1 MTERLVSEL
10 DLAVRLWTDGDD
22 LETSILDATKDE
34 VFEFS
39 EVLALIIRHHSQ
51 THTQNN
57 ELFSFTANSAL
68 SGGSHP
74 CASPVCRNQRIE
86 SLMAFAALYADEVYI
101 QQPFENIALRDPA
114 SIQEVD
120 RHNLI
125 AGITNYKTLSPLIE
139 RGVIKYAQDLNPFC
153 DHHNATVARPLLE
166 KIEAKS
172 QQLEVEI
179 TRMLLESC
187 SVTFNH
193 TNKHGPF
200 FEISGPEGVV
210 EHGTVYF
217 HAFKPMPKIFRLF
230 QKKSSIYRLSKSEME
245 DSGVLRL
252 IVKPIV
258 KDISFQEWH
267 TALNGTSYLCDN
279 PSHMKL
285 VSSVN
290 SDVFAANVSAF
301 ANGFRHSL
309 PQVYASEPMAL
320 LKLRDR
326 ESESFF
332 VYRDKLRRLLQQSEG
347 WNEKEVQRIFR
358 EEVLP
363 ELNGLKKKLRDW
375 RENSREALGEKL
387 IFGSGTVTLGL
398 YAGILPPDIG
408 QLVAA
413 LGGTSAVAGLLMD
426 WNKSFKEKQQARA
439 SDFFFLWE
447 AGAR

>member
-10 DLAVRLWTDGDD
+10 DLAIRLWTDGDG
-22 LETSILDATKDE
+22 LEMTILDATKDE
-34 VFEFS
+34 LFEFS
-39 EVLALIIRHHSQ
+39 EVLALIIRHHSR
-51 THTQNN
+51 TDTQKN

-74 CASPVCRNQRIE
+74 CASLVCRNQRIE

-101 QQPFENIALRDPA
+101 QQPFENIALRDPS
-114 SIQEVD
+114 SIQQVD

-125 AGITNYKTLSPLIE
+125 AGINNYKTLSPLIE
-139 RGVIKYAQDLNPFC
+139 RGVIKYAHDLNPFC
-153 DHHNATVARPLLE
+153 DHHNATVASPLLK

-187 SVTFNH
+187 SVTFNR
-193 TNKHGPF
+193 TNKHEPF

-230 QKKSSIYRLSKSEME
+230 QKKSSIYRLSKSEIE

-252 IVKPIV
+252 IVKPII

-290 SDVFAANVSAF
+290 NEVFAANSSAF
-301 ANGFRHSL
+301 ANGLRHSL
-309 PQVYASEPMAL
+309 PQVYASEPIAL

-332 VYRDKLRRLLQQSEG
+332 VYRDKLRRLLQESDG
-347 WNEKEVQRIFR
+347 WNEKEVERIFR
-358 EEVLP
+358 E
-363 ELNGLKKKLRDW
+363 
-375 RENSREALGEKL
+375 
-387 IFGSGTVTLGL
+387 
-398 YAGILPPDIG
+398 
-408 QLVAA
+408 
-413 LGGTSAVAGLLMD
+413 
-426 WNKSFKEKQQARA
+426 
-439 SDFFFLWE
+439 
-447 AGAR
+447 